1 MRDLRSIYVRANA
14 CVACHQ
20 VLDDQIAAAGHP
32 PLLFELTAQM
42 KNEPPHWRDLR
53 ESSVRTWLAGQASA
67 LRELS
72 WNAALQKDSRNADD
86 PAAAQRAALAW
97 LLGKATALDSTLPK
111 IPERADIGTIR
122 QAADQLAAHASA
134 HDPSGSYASNLFRV
148 FASSA
153 NDFKTPSFRST
164 ETLFYCA
171 RRLVLALEALT
182 NDGQMNSRYLAELR
196 QLNTDVAALSS
207 FDANTFAR
215 DLDGLRLR
223 LESER

>member
-1 MRDLRSIYVRANA
+1 MRDLRNIYVRANA

-20 VLDDQIAAAGHP
+20 VLDEQIAAAGHP
-32 PLLFELTAQM
+32 PLLFELTTQM
-42 KNEPPHWRDLR
+42 KNEPPHWRALR

-72 WNAALQKDSRNADD
+72 WNAAMRDNSRNADD
-86 PAAAQRAALAW
+86 PAAAQRAALTW
-97 LLGKATALDSTLPK
+97 LLNKATALDSSLPK
-111 IPERADIGTIR
+111 ISERADIAAIR
-122 QAADQLAAHASA
+122 QSADQLAARASA
-134 HDPSGSYASNLFRV
+134 RDLTGSYASNLFHV

-153 NDFKTPSFRST
+153 NDFKTPSSRST

-171 RRLVLALEALT
+171 KRLVLALEALT
-182 NDGQMNSRYLAELR
+182 SDGELNSRYLAELR

-207 FDANTFAR
+207 FEANTFAR
-215 DLDGLRLR
+215 DLDGLRVK